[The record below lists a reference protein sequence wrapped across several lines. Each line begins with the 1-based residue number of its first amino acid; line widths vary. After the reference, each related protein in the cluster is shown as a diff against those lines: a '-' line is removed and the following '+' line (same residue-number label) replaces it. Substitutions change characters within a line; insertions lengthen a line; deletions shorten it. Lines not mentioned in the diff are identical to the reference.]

1 LTGWFGSLGEPIAS
15 SESQQVRSY
24 LLGLGIADAV
34 SIESVSGW
42 HDARAVITDPAW
54 DRRWWDAEQ
63 LEKQRLYARAVALCG
78 ESDVLRLLSV
88 TLASSDAVKNAAE
101 LAAARLGCTEAGLV
115 GSAAGAASEAFHLGE
130 LAGLAGELDAHP
142 FRLKQALFSAGRWPL
157 GMLNGRYHL
166 F

>member
-1 LTGWFGSLGEPIAS
+1 VTGWFGSLGEPIANVE
-15 SESQQVRSY
+15 SERVQNY
-24 LLGLGIADAV
+24 LLGLGIVDV
-34 SIESVSGW
+34 VPIESVADW
-42 HDARAVITDPAW
+42 RDARSVITDPGW

-63 LEKQRLYARAVALCG
+63 LEKQRLYARAIALCG
-78 ESDVLRLLSV
+78 ESDVLRLLSI

-115 GSAAGAASEAFHLGE
+115 RSAAGAASEAVHLGE
-130 LAGLAGELDAHP
+130 LARLAGETDAHP

-157 GMLNGRYHL
+157 GMLSGRYHL

>member
-1 LTGWFGSLGEPIAS
+1 VSAWFGSLGEPIANAE
-15 SESQQVRSY
+15 SEQVRTY
-24 LLGLGIADAV
+24 LLGLGIVDEVSVETIAD
-34 SIESVSGW
+34 W
-42 HDARAVITDPAW
+42 QDARSVITNPDW

-63 LEKQRLYARAVALCG
+63 LEKQRLYAKAIALRG
-78 ESDVLRLLSV
+78 ESDVLHLLSS
-88 TLASSDAVKNAAE
+88 TLAASDAVKNAAE

-130 LAGLAGELDAHP
+130 LARLAGEPDAHP

-157 GMLNGRYHL
+157 GMSNGRYHL